1 MQKILLAMLHS
12 QQMYAIIHVKFKR
25 DGRHRRVLPQ
35 VLLENKT
42 TESDI
47 AWIRKDRDGTQQ

>member
-1 MQKILLAMLHS
+1 MLHS

-25 DGRHRRVLPQ
+25 GGRHRRVLPQ